1 MLQLNNFIKQS
12 MLFVLMVAFHREITL
27 VNNAFSWTRSSGL
40 LALFTLACAVRPAN
54 VNKPSKPGLRPAK
67 RRRGRVVG
75 PGGGWGYSDAA
86 IRRTASEMISFDV
99 ARLTRTNW
107 VADGA

>member
-54 VNKPSKPGLRPAK
+54 VNKASKTGLEPAK
-67 RRRGRVVG
+67 QR
-75 PGGGWGYSDAA
+75 
-86 IRRTASEMISFDV
+86 
-99 ARLTRTNW
+99 
-107 VADGA
+107 